1 MILKAWGNW
10 ALFQKLLAVLREIG
24 DRHGGLSIA
33 NIATR
38 WALDHSF
45 VGAVIIG
52 RTIICLRS
60 GDLFGFLQAPVWE
73 FPSILMTTIV
83 FLVSG

>member
-10 ALFQKLLAVLREIG
+10 ALFQSLLAVLRDIG
-24 DRHGGLSIA
+24 DRYGGLSIA

-38 WALDHSF
+38 WVLDHSF

-52 RTIICLRS
+52 KIFVCPRS
-60 GDLFGFLQAPVWE
+60 GDLFYCLQAPAWE
-73 FPSILMTTIV
+73 FLNTLMTTIV
-83 FLVSG
+83 FLVSA

>member
-10 ALFQKLLAVLREIG
+10 ALFQSLLAVLRDIG

-38 WALDHSF
+38 WVLDHSF

-52 RTIICLRS
+52 KTFVCPRS

-73 FPSILMTTIV
+73 FLNTLTTMTV
-83 FLVSG
+83 LLVSA